1 MREPTITKE
10 INSDRKAWLEA
21 RRRGQGLMRKQ
32 IISGAC
38 SVGMHEACVEWN
50 NASCECD
57 CHDYGECEDEVLPE
71 HELPTFEST
80 GIRRSDGRPR
90 D

>member
-1 MREPTITKE
+1 MSTITKE
-10 INSDRKAWLEA
+10 INADRKAWLEA
-21 RRRGQGLMRKQ
+21 RRQ

-38 SVGMHEACVEWN
+38 SVGMHEACADWN
-50 NASCECD
+50 NANCECD
-57 CHDYGECEDEVLPE
+57 CHDYGDLDDEVLPE

-80 GIRRSDGRPR
+80 GIRRSDGRQR